1 MVYIKT
7 LIELFDECQLEN
19 IVAGL
24 RFRPEKIIFVGF
36 NKVVKKKRGE
46 ALEKFF
52 KQRGVDALIEYRIV
66 SRYDFENIV
75 LNLNEILDENEDCV
89 FDLTGGK
96 ELVLAAM
103 GAVSFERNI
112 PMFQFNIRTGNFI
125 RIKNCD
131 EIEDTEK
138 SIMTIDECV
147 ELNGGVISYDE
158 IGDFDWELN
167 DDFKS
172 DIEKIWDIC
181 KINSG
186 LWNRQSC
193 SFENFEKFG
202 QIDDNLTVTVNIAN
216 MKNLKQ
222 DVLLNSRIIKTL
234 LKHNLIF
241 DYSLEGD
248 ILKYKY
254 KNEQIRQCISKA
266 GNILELYIYM
276 LTNEIS
282 SLDPAFYDDID
293 IGVFIDWDGV
303 IHKPT
308 SKKLLESEIDTKNE
322 VDIMLMR
329 DLVPIFISCK
339 NGEVHKEALYEL
351 ETVAERFG
359 GEYSKKILIATY
371 DLSNTDSGKYIVK
384 RAKDMNIEL
393 IEGIGQMSREKLIQT
408 LKKRAV

>member
-1 MVYIKT
+1 M
-7 LIELFDECQLEN
+7 
-19 IVAGL
+19 AGL

-36 NKVVKKKRGE
+36 NKVVKKKRAD

-52 KQRGVDALIEYRIV
+52 KKRGVDAIIEYRIV

-131 EIEDTEK
+131 DIEDTEK

-147 ELNGGVISYDE
+147 ELNGGIISYDE
-158 IGDFDWELN
+158 IGDFDWDLN

-202 QIDDNLTVTVNIAN
+202 QIDENLTVTVNIAH

-222 DVLLNSRIIKTL
+222 DVLLNSRIIKCL

-276 LTNEIS
+276 LANEIS
-282 SLDPAFYDDID
+282 SQDPGFYDDID

-303 IHKPT
+303 IHKST

-322 VDIMLMR
+322 VDIVFVR

-359 GEYSKKILIATY
+359 GEYSKKILAATY

-408 LKKRAV
+408 LKKRAI